1 MKVDLEFELDEEELT
16 AIANRRGKGS
26 INEADARLY
35 PRGRKQGAGGC
46 KNRVQSRGERSFRKR
61 GAVS

>member
-1 MKVDLEFELDEEELT
+1 MKVDLEFELDEEELI

-35 PRGRKQGAGGC
+35 PRGRK
-46 KNRVQSRGERSFRKR
+46 
-61 GAVS
+61 